1 MDKKFDMKTRNGQSF
16 YEISSMLQKAIRRG
30 LYDDAFYAANELV
43 PQYRNYMWK
52 RLFTVSAEDCHDLVS
67 SRVYELKCLDSN
79 VRDAKERKYISEAV
93 GLLVGA
99 RKNRDADYFACNLMN
114 SRDRKNICPSIE
126 PTLTEATEVQYPT
139 KNGHGMFDVSSALVN
154 AVDNADYE
162 LVGYTANE
170 LYVRYKNFLWKTIMM
185 IAKNV
190 CVNHPS
196 AMREIDALRRID
208 NEQAGAVN
216 ETPIYVAKALV
227 ILVKLV
233 KYDSSI
239 FDYSYE
245 YKIADMSY
253 YDNRH
258 IAIPQYVFDC
268 HTIRGKRMG
277 KTKQMFVVD
286 EQNALNPLCECEF
299 DHCSWDRFFELCKI
313 GFYDKENLTPRPSEK
328 TMKAISKGDMQL
340 NLFETD

>member
-1 MDKKFDMKTRNGQSF
+1 MDKKFEMTTRNGLNF

-30 LYDDAFYAANELV
+30 LYEDAFYAANELV
-43 PQYRNYMWK
+43 PQYRSYMWK
-52 RLFTVSAEDCHDLVS
+52 RLFTVSAEDCHDLMS
-67 SRVYELKCLDSN
+67 SRIYELKCMDAN
-79 VRDAKERKYISEAV
+79 VRNANERKYIAEAV

-114 SRDRKNICPSIE
+114 SRDRKEICPSIE

-154 AVDNADYE
+154 AINNADYE

-170 LYVRYKNFLWKTIMM
+170 LYVRYKNFLWKTMMM

-190 CVNHPS
+190 CGSNQS
-196 AMREIDALRRID
+196 AMKEIDSLHKID
-208 NEQAGAVN
+208 SEQSGAVN

-233 KYDSSI
+233 KYDASI
-239 FDYSYE
+239 FDFSYE
-245 YKIADMSY
+245 YRVDDMSH
-253 YDNRH
+253 YDNMRKG
-258 IAIPQYVFDC
+258 IPLYVFDC
-268 HTIRGKRMG
+268 HTIRGKKMG

-286 EQNALNPLCECEF
+286 EQKALSPLCECEF

-313 GFYDKENLTPRPSEK
+313 GFYDKETLTPRPDEK

-340 NLFETD
+340 SLF